1 MTERLLTARELADV
15 LGLKPG
21 TVLDKY
27 ERGEI
32 PGFKWGGPSSPVRF
46 DLDEVLASG
55 RRPGAGG
62 EESPTPRKRPANGVV
77 SQLSPTAIQGGED
90 G

>member
-1 MTERLLTARELADV
+1 MSGHLLTARELGER

-21 TVLDKY
+21 TILDKW

-32 PGFKWGGPSSPVRF
+32 PGFKFGRAVRF
-46 DLDEVLASG
+46 DLEEVLAAG

-62 EESPTPRKRPANGVV
+62 EVAPVP
-77 SQLSPTAIQGGED
+77 
-90 G
+90 